1 MADHV
6 LPAVAIGLALLVV
19 AYAFVRLVGIL
30 RSGSAPGIGGPY
42 SRQSKPVNYWLY
54 VFTMAAIVVVCALIF
69 VQLLL

>member
-1 MADHV
+1 MTKHALSTIASGMA
-6 LPAVAIGLALLVV
+6 LMVA
-19 AYAFVRLVGIL
+19 AYGGVRLVHTL
-30 RSGSAPGIGGPY
+30 QSGSSPGIGGPY